1 MFTRT
6 WTQVGREH
14 TENKHKELG
23 AIFGRL
29 KWQAIPCEM
38 AAMPGEGIKAA
49 IKELKIPKVSH
60 VAASHEL
67 APYGLMGIKAHYKNG
82 DATIYLADEGVG
94 IVVLASDFLPNS

>member
-1 MFTRT
+1 MYTRT

-14 TENKHKELG
+14 TEGKRKELSEM
-23 AIFGRL
+23 FNRL
-29 KWQAIPCEM
+29 EWQAIPCEM

-67 APYGLMGIKAHYKNG
+67 APYGLMGIRAHYKNG
-82 DATIYLADEGVG
+82 DARIYLVDEGVG
-94 IVVLASDFLPNS
+94 ITVLASDFYPN